1 MSAGKR
7 NIVVIGASGH
17 AKVVVDI
24 IEKEGRYTIA
34 GLLDSGKESGT
45 TFAGYSV
52 LGNEDYLREVRRL
65 GRAEAGIIAIGDN
78 WVRHQVAQRFARLEP
93 DFPFVSAIHP
103 SAQIG
108 SNVSVGAGSVV
119 MPGAV
124 INSDTQVGRFCIVNT
139 NASVDHDCVIGDY
152 ACILP
157 GAVLGGNVRIGAFSV
172 VALGAHIVHGI
183 TVGEHTVIGAGA
195 TVLSDIGDGAVAW
208 GTPAQVMRARSPGE
222 RYL

>member
-1 MSAGKR
+1 LSAGKR

-34 GLLDSGKESGT
+34 GLLDSRKEPGT
-45 TFAGYSV
+45 TFTGYPV
-52 LGNEDYLREVRRL
+52 LGSEDYLREAMRL

-78 WVRHQVAQRFARLEP
+78 WVRHQVAHRLAQLAP

-108 SNVSVGAGSVV
+108 RNVSLGDGSVV

-139 NASVDHDCVIGDY
+139 NASIDHDCVIGDY
-152 ACILP
+152 AAILP

-195 TVLSDIGDGAVAW
+195 TLLSDVGDGAVAW
-208 GTPAQVMRARSPGE
+208 GTPAQVMRSRSPGE